1 MKEIHHAGTEIF
13 LPVLDADAPLVLWR
27 WTPATRM
34 MAVIETSRFS
44 PQTRPNERPTF
55 YWPLAQTGARMAIG
69 SDRVAATLIA
79 HSQTQPRH
87 PMQSGLGSCNPVSQQ
102 SAPQPHDIRLD
113 MIVTEQGLTQG

>member
-1 MKEIHHAGTEIF
+1 
-13 LPVLDADAPLVLWR
+13 
-27 WTPATRM
+27 
-34 MAVIETSRFS
+34 
-44 PQTRPNERPTF
+44 
-55 YWPLAQTGARMAIG
+55 MAIG

-113 MIVTEQGLTQG
+113 MTVTKQGLT